1 MRHGCH
7 QRGRSPGG
15 QRFYQKISGDAKEA
29 NDTSIEELERQKKII
44 CILFQKVDALLLP
57 RPSGRGQ
64 AQVIEKPQ
72 VFLLFFVHF
81 VHAEERRVICPD
93 LCK

>member
-15 QRFYQKISGDAKEA
+15 QRFYQRSSGDAKEA
-29 NDTSIEELERQKKII
+29 NKYVDRGIRKTKKII

-64 AQVIEKPQ
+64 AQVIKNIS
-72 VFLLFFVHF
+72 LLLVVHF
-81 VHAEERRVICPD
+81 VND
-93 LCK
+93 T